1 MRQVASK
8 GSAKAFYLD
17 PAHVLK
23 RLKTAARQAIVAF
36 PQISEVLLFGSLAR
50 GTQTGLSHI
59 DLAILLSSESAQV
72 DPLERARPYH
82 RFFCERLPMGLDVIV
97 CREEVRAALA
107 GLLDGA
113 VSLARRRR
121 RLR

>member
-23 RLKTAARQAIVAF
+23 RLKTAARQAMETF

-50 GTQTGLSHI
+50 GTQTGLSDI

-82 RFFCERLPMGLDVIV
+82 RFFCERLSMGLDVIV
-97 CREEVRAALA
+97 CREEERAASSYMA
-107 GLLDGA
+107 ATFSGGTSA
-113 VSLARRRR
+113 C
-121 RLR
+121 RL

>member
-8 GSAKAFYLD
+8 GSAKAFYLE

-23 RLKTAARQAIVAF
+23 RLKTAARQAMVAF

-50 GTQTGLSHI
+50 GTQTGLSDI

-72 DPLERARPYH
+72 DPLERARRP
-82 RFFCERLPMGLDVIV
+82 RSAAGWRRQSGSTAPP
-97 CREEVRAALA
+97 AALK
-107 GLLDGA
+107 
-113 VSLARRRR
+113 VIPS
-121 RLR
+121 